1 MAQSLSYKEAVAK
14 GLVYPGQESEALKI
28 TGGGKGFADTE
39 AYKKAFESTYQQQ
52 KAGLSEYQKQIDQ
65 IQKDR
70 DLAQQARDQWNA
82 NYNAIRRNQYRWR
95 DSQFAAAGAAMGRAQ
110 TQYDQILGKYG
121 ISSRGKGINIGWYD
135 ANRFTSAFNDQVNKI
150 LEQRKGASET
160 METAMAK
167 YREATKEAVTAEKRE
182 TGAAAAARKRLTR
195 GTAGL
200 LAKAGAGGMVG
211 TGLPDLGTGMGG
223 GLGIDDQL
231 GRKVTL

>member
-1 MAQSLSYKEAVAK
+1 MAQSLSYKEAVSK
-14 GLVYPGQESEALKI
+14 GLVYPGAEQEALKI

-52 KAGLSEYQKQIDQ
+52 KQAVESYQPKISQ

-70 DLAQQARDQWNA
+70 DLAQQARDQ
-82 NYNAIRRNQYRWR
+82 YNAQYNRVRSGKANPGVMNQASSQYRN
-95 DSQFAAAGAAMGRAQ
+95 
-110 TQYDQILGKYG
+110 ILSKYG
-121 ISSRGKGINIGWYD
+121 ASYSGQGINILWYD
-135 ANRFTSAFNDQVNKI
+135 QNKFTSFFNTKVNELVDQR
-150 LEQRKGASET
+150 QAASEV
-160 METAMAK
+160 MKKAMDK
-167 YREATKEAVTAEKRE
+167 YQSATKEAVTVD
-182 TGAAAAARKRLTR
+182 TSAAAAARKRLTR

-200 LAKAGAGGMVG
+200 LAKAGGAGGMVG